1 MLENIRAQ
9 EITMKSCRA
18 GAWGGPQGAQSF
30 PFASYWVM
38 WSQYVHTLCHNIVFL
53 SPFLFFCYE
62 GCVSREKRSGGC
74 VTEKI
79 VSNCA
84 SAFTAV
90 EMPLWLGNHQGDLQP
105 PLSAFSLRFKR
116 RTEKHHS
123 PGECSLVTA
132 SEIPK
137 LWQTD
142 VVAVHGY
149 VSGYS
154 SATAFSS
161 SHGHEAMMKM
171 SPKLVFS
178 SYVAVPVQTD
188 HRNSGNQLS
197 KSLPLFYYSV
207 GHCSVKIKFSLYVPP
222 EWQHGLQNGRQGI
235 LHS

>member
-1 MLENIRAQ
+1 
-9 EITMKSCRA
+9 MKSCRA
-18 GAWGGPQGAQSF
+18 GAWGGPQRAQCF

-38 WSQYVHTLCHNIVFL
+38 WSQHVHTLSHNIVFL
-53 SPFLFFCYE
+53 PPFLFFCYE
-62 GCVSREKRSGGC
+62 GCVSREKRSWGC

-79 VSNCA
+79 ISNCA

-154 SATAFSS
+154 SACFQLVTRTWSDDENVSKTAFFFLCGCACPNWSQ
-161 SHGHEAMMKM
+161 E
-171 SPKLVFS
+171 F
-178 SYVAVPVQTD
+178 
-188 HRNSGNQLS
+188 
-197 KSLPLFYYSV
+197 
-207 GHCSVKIKFSLYVPP
+207 
-222 EWQHGLQNGRQGI
+222 RQPAFQI
-235 LHS
+235 IT